1 MLETGT
7 SFRRRDNAYARTGLL
22 LAGAAGVTL
31 LGLRYAM
38 REEPDFSGQVVL
50 ITGGSRGLGLSMAE
64 EFRRLGAHLVL
75 LARDEKELAAAR
87 TQLLKRVRSSAEILP
102 LTCDVSVEDDVLYA
116 IESAVANFG
125 RIDVLVNNAG
135 IIQVGALDSQTIQDF
150 HDAMAVNFWGTVNT
164 TLAVLPYMQRRG
176 KGRIVNITSIGARMP
191 VPHLLPYTAS
201 KYAALGFSL
210 GLRTELAEK
219 GISVTTIVPGLMRT
233 GSHRNA
239 LFKGAVKKEYSWF
252 SIGSSVPGM
261 SISAKRAARA
271 VVIAAWERRSYAVL
285 GFSAKTASALVNAV
299 PGLATEA
306 MSVINRVMPHSSN
319 KRMQRGNESRTFI
332 SESFLTKLG
341 RDAAKRYN
349 QYQTS

>member
-7 SFRRRDNAYARTGLL
+7 SFRRRESASAKTGLL
-22 LAGAAGVTL
+22 LAGAAGLTL
-31 LGLRYAM
+31 LGLRYAL
-38 REEPDFSGQVVL
+38 REEPDFSGKVVL

-75 LARDEKELAAAR
+75 LARDEKELAAA
-87 TQLLKRVRSSAEILP
+87 TSQLQKRIRSNAQILP
-102 LTCDVSVEDDVLYA
+102 LPCDVSVEDEVLYA
-116 IESAVANFG
+116 IESTMANFD

-135 IIQVGALDSQTIQDF
+135 IIQVGAIDSQTVQDF

-164 TLAVLPYMQRRG
+164 TLAALPYMERRG
-176 KGRIVNITSIGARMP
+176 EGRIVNITSIGARLP

-239 LFKGAVKKEYSWF
+239 LFKGAAKKEYSWF
-252 SIGSSVPGM
+252 SLGSSLPGV

-271 VVIAAWERRSYAVL
+271 IVNATWQCRAYAVL
-285 GFSAKTASALVNAV
+285 GLSARAASALVNAM

-306 MSVINRVMPHSSN
+306 MGVINRVMPHSAD
-319 KRMQRGNESRTFI
+319 KHIQRGNESRTFI

-341 RDAAKRYN
+341 RNAAKRYN
-349 QYQTS
+349 QYQPS

>member
-1 MLETGT
+1 MADTGT
-7 SFRRRDNAYARTGLL
+7 SFRRRDNAYAKTGLL

-31 LGLRYAM
+31 LGLRYAL
-38 REEPDFSGQVVL
+38 REEPDFRGHVVL

-64 EFRRLGAHLVL
+64 EFRRLGTHLVL
-75 LARDEKELAAAR
+75 LARDEKELAAA
-87 TQLLKRVRSSAEILP
+87 TSQLQKRIRSTAEILSLP
-102 LTCDVSVEDDVLYA
+102 CDVSVEDDVLYA
-116 IESAVANFG
+116 IESAMASFG

-135 IIQVGALDSQTIQDF
+135 VIQVGGIDSQTIQDF
-150 HDAMAVNFWGTVNT
+150 HDAMAVNFWGTVNV
-164 TLAVLPYMQRRG
+164 TLAALPYMERRG
-176 KGRIVNITSIGARMP
+176 DGRIVNITSIGARMP

-201 KYAALGFSL
+201 KHAALGFSL
-210 GLRTELAEK
+210 GLGTELAEK

-239 LFKGAVKKEYSWF
+239 LFKGAAKKEYSWF
-252 SIGSSVPGM
+252 SLGSSVPGV

-271 VVIAAWERRSYAVL
+271 IVAAAWERRAYAVL
-285 GFSAKTASALVNAV
+285 GLSAKTASALVNAM
-299 PGLATEA
+299 PGLATGA
-306 MSVINRVMPHSSN
+306 MGMINRVMPHSAD
-319 KRMQRGNESRTFI
+319 KHIQRGNESRTFI

>member
-1 MLETGT
+1 MPATGT
-7 SFRRRDNAYARTGLL
+7 SYRRHDNAYAKTGLM
-22 LAGAAGVTL
+22 LAGAAGLTL
-31 LGLRYAM
+31 LGLRQAL
-38 REEPDFSGQVVL
+38 REEPDFTGQVVL

-64 EFRRLGAHLVL
+64 EFRRLGAQLVL
-75 LARDEKELAAAR
+75 LARDEKELAAAKA
-87 TQLLKRVRSSAEILP
+87 QLQKRVRSKAEILP
-102 LTCDVSVEDDVLYA
+102 LACDVSVEDEVRYA
-116 IESAVANFG
+116 IESAIASFG
-125 RIDVLVNNAG
+125 GIDVLVNNAG
-135 IIQVGALDSQTIQDF
+135 IIQVGAIDSQTIKDF

-164 TLAVLPYMQRRG
+164 TFAALPYMERRG
-176 KGRIVNITSIGARMP
+176 QGRIVNITSIGARMP

-239 LFKGAVKKEYSWF
+239 LFKGAAEKEYSWF
-252 SIGSSVPGM
+252 SLGSSIPGV

-271 VVIAAWERRSYAVL
+271 IVNATWQRRSYAVL
-285 GFSAKTASALVNAV
+285 GLSAKTASALVNAM
-299 PGLATEA
+299 PGLAAEA
-306 MSVINRVMPHSSN
+306 MSVINRVMPHSAD
-319 KRMQRGNESRTFI
+319 KHIQRGNESRTFI